1 MGTEKEKLEQLFL
14 DNAPKLVRYTIK
26 KNQEAIKYFGSFE
39 DMEQSLLGKVW
50 TAISKYDESKGKLS
64 TYVMAVC
71 QNAIRRQVNISKA
84 PKRKGQLENLSLDYA
99 FPEGTSY
106 AEILGDNEDLHR
118 SLVERLILER
128 AMSLLIPESY
138 AYYIDGLKQIEI
150 AEVVG
155 CSQGVVSRKIRKNI
169 KQIRAVIF
177 EEFEL

>member
-1 MGTEKEKLEQLFL
+1 METEKEKIEQLFL

-26 KNQEAIKYFGSFE
+26 KNLEAIKYFGSFE

-71 QNAIRRQVNISKA
+71 QNAIRRQIRNSKL
-84 PKRKGQLENLSLDYA
+84 PKRNGESCNLSLDYD
-99 FPEGTSY
+99 FPEGMSY
-106 AEILGDNEDLHR
+106 AEILGNNEDLHQ
-118 SLVERLILER
+118 SLVEKLILER
-128 AMSLLIPESY
+128 AMSLLLPESY
-138 AYYIDGLKQIEI
+138 AYYIDGLKQVEI
-150 AEVVG
+150 AKVLG
-155 CSQGVVSRKIRKNI
+155 SSQAMVSRKIRKNI